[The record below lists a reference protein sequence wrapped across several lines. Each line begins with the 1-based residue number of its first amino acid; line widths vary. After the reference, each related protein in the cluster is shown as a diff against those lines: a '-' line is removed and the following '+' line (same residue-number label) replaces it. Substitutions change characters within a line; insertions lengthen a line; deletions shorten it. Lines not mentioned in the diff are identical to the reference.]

1 MLILYMMVYSI
12 SLGPVTWLYVPEIMP
27 ARIVPLATMMNWFG
41 CSLCVILTPMVI
53 EATGGNP
60 YVAFFSF
67 AAISIVFGVLN
78 AVWVVETKDCTG
90 EQIAKKF
97 LPKA

>member
-1 MLILYMMVYSI
+1 MLIIYMMVYSI

-53 EATGGNP
+53 DTTDGNP
-60 YVAFFSF
+60 YLAFFF
-67 AAISIVFGVLN
+67 FGGISILFGILN
-78 AVWVVETKDCTG
+78 FALVVETKDCTG
-90 EQIAKKF
+90 EQITKKF
-97 LPKA
+97 LKKT